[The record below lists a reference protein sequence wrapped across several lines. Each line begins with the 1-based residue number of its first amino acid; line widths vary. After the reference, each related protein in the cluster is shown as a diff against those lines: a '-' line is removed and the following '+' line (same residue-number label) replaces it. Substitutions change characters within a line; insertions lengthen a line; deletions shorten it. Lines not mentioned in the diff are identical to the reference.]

1 MNYMWRVKQPYNV
14 STVAELAA
22 CAALGNQEYLKV
34 CQIFELFYNSS
45 HSLQHVKDLLI
56 NERERLFTE
65 LQRVEFL
72 TPYPSQSNF
81 ILTKVNGDA
90 ENLKNYLAAK
100 GIMVRYYSSP
110 PQLASCIRISV
121 GRPEHT
127 DTLIAALRRYD
138 MF

>member
-56 NERERLFTE
+56 NER
-65 LQRVEFL
+65 
-72 TPYPSQSNF
+72 
-81 ILTKVNGDA
+81 
-90 ENLKNYLAAK
+90 
-100 GIMVRYYSSP
+100 
-110 PQLASCIRISV
+110 
-121 GRPEHT
+121 
-127 DTLIAALRRYD
+127 
-138 MF
+138 